1 MTLLSSHRTSDA
13 EGIRHD
19 PNGRLQ
25 GVDGRR
31 RVPPGALPS
40 MTDDRKQRLS
50 LHRSGGT
57 DPGLATLPSTA
68 DETRGSSNLAT
79 TPYAGNVSSDTRAG
93 RSG

>member
-1 MTLLSSHRTSDA
+1 
-13 EGIRHD
+13 
-19 PNGRLQ
+19 
-25 GVDGRR
+25 
-31 RVPPGALPS
+31 

-57 DPGLATLPSTA
+57 DSRLSTLPSTA
-68 DETRGSSNLAT
+68 DDTRGSSNLAT